1 MKFESR
7 LWEVGNFCD
16 FWLCNLPNGQLKMA
30 TKAGWSKITTGPFHP
45 NWSFHFS
52 EFYCSVLTNNLYL
65 SLFAW
70 VNLYVRLPPPT
81 NQKNFTQYLCE
92 TWIALVNLK
101 VISTSRCRTPYLQHL
116 EGTSNNPDIFKG
128 INRFWL
134 GFTMVVYEKMYLGE

>member
-1 MKFESR
+1 MWFLVMQPAKWPIKDGHQSWLGQR
-7 LWEVGNFCD
+7 LPQVPSTLIEVSIF
-16 FWLCNLPNGQLKMA
+16 QSS
-30 TKAGWSKITTGPFHP
+30 T
-45 NWSFHFS
+45 
-52 EFYCSVLTNNLYL
+52 CSVLTNNLYL